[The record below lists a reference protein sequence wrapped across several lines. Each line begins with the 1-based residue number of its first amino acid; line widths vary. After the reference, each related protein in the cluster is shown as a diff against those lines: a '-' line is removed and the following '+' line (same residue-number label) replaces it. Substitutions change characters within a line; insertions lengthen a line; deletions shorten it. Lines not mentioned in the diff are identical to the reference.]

1 MELVYYPNEILAN
14 ICVEADF
21 ENIDIAKDAYQMFQI
36 MKDNNGIGL
45 AASQVGLNYRM
56 FIMENLVIVN
66 PTIKEKS
73 SEIIKEIEGCLSFP
87 QLWMKVA
94 RAKTIVANFFD
105 ENGVEKTEEFS
116 DIYSKCFQHEFDH
129 LDGVC
134 FNQKVSRIVFEMA
147 KKKRKKERGR
157 QD

>member
-134 FNQKVSRIVFEMA
+134 FNQRVSSMIFEIA
-147 KKKRKKERGR
+147 KKKRRKLRGR
-157 QD
+157 

>member
-1 MELVYYPNEILAN
+1 MELVYYPNEILTTA
-14 ICVEADF
+14 CVEANF
-21 ENIDIAKDAYQMFQI
+21 ENIDVAKDAYQMFQI

-45 AASQVGLNYRM
+45 AASQAGLNYRM

-73 SEIIKEIEGCLSFP
+73 VEIVKEIEGCLSFP
-87 QLWMKVA
+87 QLWMNVA
-94 RAKTIVANFFD
+94 RAKTIIVNFFD
-105 ENGVEKTEEFS
+105 ENGIEKTEEFS
-116 DIYSKCFQHEFDH
+116 DIYSRCFHHEFDH

-134 FNQKVSRIVFEMA
+134 FNQRVSRIVFEMA
-147 KKKRKKERGR
+147 KKKRRKLHVR

>member
-1 MELVYYPNEILAN
+1 MELVYYPNEVLAN

-21 ENIDIAKDAYQMFQI
+21 ESIDIAKDAYQMFRI
-36 MKDNNGIGL
+36 MKDNSGIGL
-45 AASQVGLNYRM
+45 AAPQAGLNYRM

-66 PTIKEKS
+66 PTIKETSK
-73 SEIIKEIEGCLSFP
+73 EVIKEVEGCLSFP
-87 QLWMKVA
+87 QLWMNVE

-116 DIYSKCFQHEFDH
+116 DIYSRCFQHEFDH

-134 FNQKVSRIVFEMA
+134 FNQRVSRMVFEIA

-157 QD
+157 QN

>member
-1 MELVYYPNEILAN
+1 MELVYYPNEVLAN

-21 ENIDIAKDAYQMFQI
+21 ESIDIAKDAYQMFRI
-36 MKDNNGIGL
+36 MKDNSGIGL
-45 AASQVGLNYRM
+45 AAPQAGLNYRM
-56 FIMENLVIVN
+56 FIMEDLVIVN
-66 PTIKEKS
+66 PTIKETSK
-73 SEIIKEIEGCLSFP
+73 EVIKEVEGCLSFP
-87 QLWMKVA
+87 QLWMNVE

-116 DIYSKCFQHEFDH
+116 DIYSRCFLHEFDH

-134 FNQKVSRIVFEMA
+134 FNQRVSRMVFEIA

-157 QD
+157 QN

>member
-134 FNQKVSRIVFEMA
+134 FNQRVSRMIFEIA
-147 KKKRKKERGR
+147 KKKRRKLRGR
-157 QD
+157 

>member
-1 MELVYYPNEILAN
+1 MELVYYPNEILAKV
-14 ICVEADF
+14 CVEANF

-45 AASQVGLNYRM
+45 AATQAGLNYRM

-134 FNQKVSRIVFEMA
+134 FNQRVSRMIFEIA
-147 KKKRKKERGR
+147 KKKRRKLRGR
-157 QD
+157 

>member
-1 MELVYYPNEILAN
+1 MELVYYPNEVLAN

-21 ENIDIAKDAYQMFQI
+21 ESIDIAKDAYLMYRI
-36 MKDNNGIGL
+36 MKDNSGIGL
-45 AASQVGLNYRM
+45 AAPQAGLNYRM
-56 FIMENLVIVN
+56 FIMEDLVIVN
-66 PTIKEKS
+66 PTIKETSK
-73 SEIIKEIEGCLSFP
+73 EVIKEVEGCLSFP
-87 QLWMKVA
+87 QLWMNVE

-116 DIYSKCFQHEFDH
+116 DIYSRCFQHEFDH

-134 FNQKVSRIVFEMA
+134 FNQRVSRMVFEIA

-157 QD
+157 QN

>member
-21 ENIDIAKDAYQMFQI
+21 ENIDIAKDAYQMYQI

-73 SEIIKEIEGCLSFP
+73 SEIIKEIEGCLSF
-87 QLWMKVA
+87 QHLWMKVA
-94 RAKTIVANFFD
+94 RAKTIIVNFFD
-105 ENGVEKTEEFS
+105 ENGIEKTEEFS
-116 DIYSKCFQHEFDH
+116 DIYSRCFQHEFDH

-134 FNQKVSRIVFEMA
+134 FNQRVSRIVFEMA
-147 KKKRKKERGR
+147 KKKRRKLHVR